1 MSRDPAVYL
10 QDILDSISAIEGH
23 MRGIDGPAFQANPT
37 VQDAVIRRLEII
49 GEAAKRVPQELRDR
63 HPEIPW
69 RRIAG
74 MRDFLIHSYSGVSL
88 DMVWKVV
95 QDDLPGLKTRLL
107 KIKRTP

>member
-23 MRGIDGPAFQANPT
+23 LRGIDGPAFKANQV

-49 GEAAKRVPQELRDR
+49 GEASKRVPQEVRER

-95 QDDLPGLKTRLL
+95 QDDLPGLKKAIGLIR
-107 KIKRTP
+107 KG

>member
-1 MSRDPAVYL
+1 MIKDPAVYL
-10 QDILDSISAIEGH
+10 EDILDSIAMIENH
-23 MRGIDGPAFQANPT
+23 LRGIDEQGFKSNAT
-37 VQDAVIRRLEII
+37 VQDAVMRRLEII

-74 MRDFLIHSYSGVSL
+74 LRDVLIHSYSGVNL

-95 QDDLPGLKTRLL
+95 RYDLPGLKTGLL
-107 KIKRTP
+107 EIKRAL